1 MIILRYRHFHFFN
14 PYVKL
19 LIILLSRKFWILTP
33 LCSVYTHPCLH
44 VKNISNLIG
53 RFFLFKKSRQ
63 FWLTDSFEIVNAVHR
78 WPGLLRSSYYKH
90 TCLRAR
96 LMILF
101 VFVVFFCIYL
111 VQAFYFCFVKCFSER
126 ESIKLVIALFCF
138 AFCMLFVNAL
148 CKIACLFACLL
159 PMLLHLVCIP
169 FACAHFYS
177 IFTHQ

>member
-1 MIILRYRHFHFFN
+1 MIKFRYRYFHFFN

-19 LIILLSRKFWILTP
+19 LIIVLSRKFWILTP

-63 FWLTDSFEIVNAVHR
+63 FWLTGSFEIVNAVHR
-78 WPGLLRSSYYKH
+78 WPGLLWSSYYKH

-101 VFVVFFCIYL
+101 VLLFF
-111 VQAFYFCFVKCFSER
+111 
-126 ESIKLVIALFCF
+126 F
-138 AFCMLFVNAL
+138 AFIWFKHFTFVSLNAFPNE
-148 CKIACLFACLL
+148 KA
-159 PMLLHLVCIP
+159 
-169 FACAHFYS
+169 S
-177 IFTHQ
+177 N